1 MSNRIDGK
9 ILKQMVISGANN
21 LENHKTA
28 VNDLNVFPV
37 PDGDTG
43 TNMGLTISAAKRELM
58 NFTGDNVGEC
68 AKITANALLRGARG
82 NSGVILSLLFRGF
95 AKALK
100 GVDAATSVQFANGWN
115 AGVQAAYKAVMKP
128 TEGTI
133 LTVARLSAIYAAE
146 LAEGEED
153 VTVLFEKMIGK
164 AEETLQKTPEMLPV
178 LKQANVVDAGGRG
191 LVVIFE
197 GMLHYLKTGEIIPLE
212 EEQPAETTAERADFS
227 SMDTESIN
235 FAYCTEFIIN
245 RDDSKKDAMQLRKYL
260 ETIGDCVVV
269 VDDEEI
275 IKVHVHT
282 NHPGD
287 ALEKA
292 ITFGMLSNM
301 KIENMK
307 EQHERKQ
314 AEEAPAAP
322 AAPAIAAPEKEFGFV
337 VISAGEGISS
347 VFKDLGADLI
357 VEGGQT
363 MNPSTEDILNAVNQ
377 TPASKVFVLPNNK
390 NIIMAANQ
398 AKLVSQEKE
407 VIVIE
412 SKTIPQGVSAML
424 CFDPSSS
431 AEDNKAAMEEALT
444 AVKTGQLTYAARDSV
459 FDGKEIKE
467 GQILGLVE
475 NKVTFTGD
483 SMEDTLVEV
492 MGALITADSEIATIY
507 YGSDVNEDTAQAMSQ
522 MLEDKFP
529 EMEITLVYGGQPI
542 YYYLIS
548 VE

>member
-1 MSNRIDGK
+1 VSNRIDGK

>member
-424 CFDPSSS
+424 CFDPGSS

>member
-153 VTVLFEKMIGK
+153 VTVLFEKMIAK

-347 VFKDLGADLI
+347 VFKDL
-357 VEGGQT
+357 E
-363 MNPSTEDILNAVNQ
+363 
-377 TPASKVFVLPNNK
+377 
-390 NIIMAANQ
+390 
-398 AKLVSQEKE
+398 
-407 VIVIE
+407 
-412 SKTIPQGVSAML
+412 
-424 CFDPSSS
+424 
-431 AEDNKAAMEEALT
+431 
-444 AVKTGQLTYAARDSV
+444 
-459 FDGKEIKE
+459 
-467 GQILGLVE
+467 QI
-475 NKVTFTGD
+475 
-483 SMEDTLVEV
+483 
-492 MGALITADSEIATIY
+492 
-507 YGSDVNEDTAQAMSQ
+507 
-522 MLEDKFP
+522 
-529 EMEITLVYGGQPI
+529 
-542 YYYLIS
+542 
-548 VE
+548 